1 MTGWCVTENF
11 NETIASPS
19 PSRYWRSRGRR
30 SSPRCHLCFYYAF
43 CVTLFLLE
51 TLYVV
56 WKFDEAS
63 FVKDGIAVDRANL
76 FSTRLGDQLCFFNAW
91 AKLIAK
97 ALIKLNQA
105 KWFHPCSFTS
115 PCSGTRTLCSLE
127 ACC

>member
-1 MTGWCVTENF
+1 MVQKDFSLNDRVEAFFLAMAQSW
-11 NETIASPS
+11 ETLIATFV
-19 PSRYWRSRGRR
+19 
-30 SSPRCHLCFYYAF
+30 LTIF
-43 CVTLFLLE
+43 CVILLLLE